1 MMKQNYF
8 SSLSLSLSLSLIV
21 MFEEEEEKGCPK
33 SSESR

>member
-8 SSLSLSLSLSLIV
+8 SSLSLIV
-21 MFEEEEEKGCPK
+21 MFEEEEEEKGCPK